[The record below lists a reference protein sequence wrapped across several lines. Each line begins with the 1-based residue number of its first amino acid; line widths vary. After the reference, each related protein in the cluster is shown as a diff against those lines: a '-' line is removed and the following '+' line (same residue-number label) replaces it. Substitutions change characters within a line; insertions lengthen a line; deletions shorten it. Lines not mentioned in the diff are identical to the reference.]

1 MTTATRATMGGEHAE
16 QVALVQWAAWKQGA
30 CPALRLLHAIPN
42 GGKRDPV
49 TAARMKA
56 EGVRAGVPDLCL
68 SCPRGGFHALYIEM
82 KVGRNRPSPEQ
93 QEWAALLRA
102 EGYRVE
108 TCYGWQAAAQ
118 VIADY
123 LGIETGL

>member
-1 MTTATRATMGGEHAE
+1 MSEHSE
-16 QVALVQWAAWKQGA
+16 QVALIEWAMWKRPE
-30 CPALRLLHAIPN
+30 CPSLAMLFHIPN

-49 TAARMKA
+49 TAARLKA
-56 EGVRAGVPDLCL
+56 EGVQAGVPDLCL
-68 SCPRGGFHALYIEM
+68 SCPRQGYHALYIEM

>member
-1 MTTATRATMGGEHAE
+1 MTTATRATMGSEHAE

-30 CPALRLLHAIPN
+30 CPALRLLFAVPN

-49 TAARMKA
+49 TAARLKA
-56 EGVRAGVPDLCL
+56 EGVQAGVPDLCL
-68 SCPRGGFHALYIEM
+68 PVARRGYHGLYLEL
-82 KVGRNRPSPEQ
+82 KVGRNTISDLQEQ
-93 QEWAALLRA
+93 WIDALRA
-102 EGYRVE
+102 EGYFVDVAW
-108 TCYGWQAAAQ
+108 GWQAAAQ